1 MGERHASQV
10 EARGGEEASD
20 IDDEVTE
27 VAAPPQKKARQSKKW
42 NPYKN
47 LVLARARESFFPVQ
61 RTTGRVGNLT
71 RLVHT
76 LAICNDNTYYIL
88 PSHIAEYVQ

>member
-10 EARGGEEASD
+10 EARGEEEAPD

-27 VAAPPQKKARQSKKW
+27 VAAPPQKKTRQNTKW

-47 LVLARARESFFPVQ
+47 LVLASARESFSA
-61 RTTGRVGNLT
+61 T
-71 RLVHT
+71 
-76 LAICNDNTYYIL
+76 
-88 PSHIAEYVQ
+88 